1 MRNLLLSCQLLHLI
15 QENVHLELGAQV
27 LETAV
32 AERLPVARMEKK
44 QKKKQTVFLSEVI
57 SERQS
62 TADVEWRQMKTHTG
76 PLMIKDIITFMSA
89 MYSFRSG
96 YGRSTSALL

>member
-1 MRNLLLSCQLLHLI
+1 MTGIHPFINKYSFNFCLLPGEDSKTCQLYLPYVVEVSVRNLLLSCQLLHLI

-44 QKKKQTVFLSEVI
+44 TKNRECFRQK
-57 SERQS
+57 
-62 TADVEWRQMKTHTG
+62 
-76 PLMIKDIITFMSA
+76 
-89 MYSFRSG
+89 
-96 YGRSTSALL
+96 

>member
-44 QKKKQTVFLSEVI
+44 KKKPESVSV
-57 SERQS
+57 
-62 TADVEWRQMKTHTG
+62 
-76 PLMIKDIITFMSA
+76 
-89 MYSFRSG
+89 RSDLRAAVDR
-96 YGRSTSALL
+96 GR